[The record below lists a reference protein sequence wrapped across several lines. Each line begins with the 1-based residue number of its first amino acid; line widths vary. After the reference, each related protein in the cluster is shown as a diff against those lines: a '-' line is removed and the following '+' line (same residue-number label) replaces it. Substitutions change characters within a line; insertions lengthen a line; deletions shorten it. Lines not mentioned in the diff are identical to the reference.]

1 MNEKL
6 VSFIESNDKVLSYL
20 KELHALNIILS
31 NEQFKW
37 LALAELVSADANST
51 KQDIMK
57 SLERVKFINKNIDL
71 LNLSDGKKI
80 KEYLGEIRK
89 TLNKDLEKFI
99 KRRTKK

>member
-6 VSFIESNDKVLSYL
+6 ISFVESNDKVLSYL

-37 LALAELVSADANST
+37 LALAELVSADANNT

-71 LNLSDGKKI
+71 LNLSDSKKI